1 MKEKDYLDNIY
12 TSSDSYLFEESEKWL
27 YSYVL
32 IGIDRFLQ
40 DVRMRICETCVKKE
54 EISYRY

>member
-12 TSSDSYLFEESEKWL
+12 TSSDSHLSEESEKGL

-40 DVRMRICETCVKKE
+40 DVRMWICETCVKKE